1 MLSKATGNTIL
12 DDGYGFFC
20 DIENNDVPVQ
30 DMPIPNM
37 DMPSQIV
44 MPMSSQIV
52 MPMSSQIVMPMSSQ
66 IVMPMSSQIV
76 MPMSS
81 QIVMPMSQMPIPL
94 PLPMAISSTPIN
106 PRKRLRPMSN
116 LFQRTIYSGIVMYAF
131 SVAIY
136 VCLFMPIDF

>member
-1 MLSKATGNTIL
+1 MLSKDPIPTGNTIL

-20 DIENNDVPVQ
+20 DIENNDLPVQ

-37 DMPSQIV
+37 DMPMPPTMSLASQIDLP
-44 MPMSSQIV
+44 MPMPLPFPTQIV
-52 MPMSSQIVMPMSSQ
+52 VPKT
-66 IVMPMSSQIV
+66 
-76 MPMSS
+76 
-81 QIVMPMSQMPIPL
+81 QMPIPL

-116 LFQRTIYSGIVMYAF
+116 LFQRTIYSGVVMYAF